1 MSAVLGIFTRDEA
14 PHFGAIPR
22 MLAAMQTRGQRS
34 ASRTGPNAAVAV
46 ARHPWELD
54 DAFSGPVLVLE
65 EGAQV
70 IAADATLFYQNELRR
85 RLRSCG
91 TEIGGSTPSHL
102 LLAAYRAWG
111 EHCAERLEG
120 DFAFV
125 IWDRSA
131 RRVFCARDP
140 GGKRPLFY
148 ANLGDTLLV
157 ASSLGAI
164 LTHPRCP
171 DRLDETTVGAAAA
184 GWLGSAGPETCYRSI
199 RVLPAAH
206 HLVWENGIL
215 RGPTRDWEPSAHL
228 AGDNQS
234 FDAAADELRELLGT
248 AVSERLAPAGPTA
261 VWMSGGWDSPSV
273 FGAGQQVKRQQG
285 GEQELVPVSISYP
298 EGDPGREDELIG
310 AIAEFWDTPVRWLS
324 VDQIPLF
331 ARAAER
337 VGERDEPFAHLYESW
352 NRALAR
358 AGRSCGARVALD
370 GNGGDQL
377 FQLSDVFLADLFAR
391 GRWYALAR
399 EWRAKGGTGW
409 ENFFKWVIQPALPSA
424 FFALSA
430 TSGRRRRL
438 RSYLERPL
446 PPWIRADFV
455 RRSGLR
461 QRERQHL
468 PQPKLGH
475 NAQAEMLWFLTCPFF
490 ARGFS
495 IITAVALAE
504 GVELR
509 SPLYDRRLVE
519 FALGRPREE
528 RSSGRETKRLLRR
541 AMNGL
546 LPPHVLAPRP
556 FRTGVTSG
564 YSHRQMRAHYPALFY
579 NLFRSPLLLAEMGI
593 VDPGALRRSVDAYL
607 GGGDRS
613 LRVALFYTLQT
624 ELWLRTRSG
633 TRPRVR
639 GEQPDRRE
647 SEVAA

>member
-14 PHFGAIPR
+14 PQLHAIPR
-22 MLAAMQTRGQRS
+22 MLAAMRARGQRGS
-34 ASRTGPNAAVAV
+34 YHTDSGVALAV
-46 ARHPWELD
+46 ARHSWEFD

-70 IAADATLFYQNELRR
+70 IAADATLFYQDELRR
-85 RLRSCG
+85 RLRSRG
-91 TEIGGSTPSHL
+91 VEVGGSTPSHL

-111 EHCAERLEG
+111 EHCVEWLEG

-125 IWDRSA
+125 VWDRSA
-131 RRVFCARDP
+131 GRVFCARDL

-148 ANLGDTLLV
+148 ADLGDTLLI
-157 ASSLGAI
+157 ASTLGA
-164 LTHPRCP
+164 LLAHPRCP
-171 DRLDETTVGAAAA
+171 DQLDETTVGAAAA
-184 GWLGSAGPETCYRSI
+184 GWLGSAGPETCYRAI

-215 RGPTRDWEPSAHL
+215 RGPTRHWEPSVHL
-228 AGDNQS
+228 ARDGRPFS
-234 FDAAADELRELLGT
+234 TAADELRELLGH
-248 AVSERLAPAGPTA
+248 AVSERLAPEGPTA

-273 FGAGQQVKRQQG
+273 FGAGQDAVRQQRG
-285 GEQELVPVSISYP
+285 KQELVPVSISYP

-310 AIAEFWDTPVRWLS
+310 AIAGFWNTPVRWIS
-324 VDQIPLF
+324 VDEISLF
-331 ARAAER
+331 DRAAEGAR
-337 VGERDEPFAHLYESW
+337 ERDEPFAHLYENW

-358 AGRSCGARVALD
+358 TGRSCGARVALD

-391 GRWYALAR
+391 GQWYALAR

-424 FFALSA
+424 FYVLSA
-430 TSGRRRRL
+430 TPGREGRL

-461 QRERQHL
+461 QREHQHL
-468 PQPKLGH
+468 PHPQPGRR
-475 NAQAEMLWFLTCPFF
+475 ARAEMLWFLTCPFF

-495 IITAVALAE
+495 IITAVAQTE

-541 AMNGL
+541 AMHGL

-564 YSHRQMRAHYPALFY
+564 YSHRQMRAHYPALFEH
-579 NLFRSPLLLAEMGI
+579 LFRSPLLLAEMGV
-593 VDPGALRRSVDAYL
+593 VDPEALRRSVDAYL
-607 GGGDRS
+607 GGGDRR

-633 TRPRVR
+633 TRPRVLR
-639 GEQPDRRE
+639 EQRQE
-647 SEVAA
+647 SEVAV